1 MQIMDIEGFTTHLKS
16 TRRRLSPESAKAYG
30 SDLKLFDRFLESNG
44 LRETQVNAT
53 VIADYIRH
61 METVPNPR
69 FGKLGLSEASI
80 ARRVVAVRK
89 YYEYRR
95 ASSNPRLKDPTSGLK
110 FAAPTNDDCKAVDDD
125 VIEKLIDGISSLRDR
140 ALVLLALSS
149 GLRNSEIHQLNR
161 DAIDVRD
168 DGGDDGESGG
178 TGTVKGKGS
187 KKRSFYIDS
196 DALDALCDYLT
207 TRDDNCPALFTSE
220 RRQRMAKRTIQERVA
235 HWCKRLG
242 IEHIH
247 PHQFRHCFANR
258 LANASIDSTVL
269 KELMGHDDLRTT
281 NRYYN
286 LEETT
291 KSRQYYAAME
301 RWRARRN

>member
-1 MQIMDIEGFTTHLKS
+1 MDIEGLITHLKS
-16 TRRRLSPESAKAYG
+16 TRRRLSPESTKAYG
-30 SDLKLFDRFLESNG
+30 SDLELFERFLRSKG
-44 LRETQVNAT
+44 LRETQVNGT

-69 FGKLGLSEASI
+69 FGKVGLSEASI
-80 ARRVVAVRK
+80 ARRVASVRK

-95 ASSNPRLKDPTSGLK
+95 ASSNPRLKDPTRGLK
-110 FAAPTNDDCKAVDDD
+110 FPSPNNDDCKAVSDD
-125 VIEKLIDGISSLRDR
+125 VIEKLVDGITSLRDR
-140 ALVLLALSS
+140 ALVLVALSS
-149 GLRNSEIHQLNR
+149 GLRNSELHQLDRNT
-161 DAIDVRD
+161 IEVNPPD
-168 DGGDDGESGG
+168 DELGGS
-178 TGTVKGKGS
+178 GTVVGKRS

-196 DALDALCDYLT
+196 DALEAICDYVE
-207 TRDDNCPALFTSE
+207 TRDDDCEALFVSE
-220 RRQRMAKRTIQERVA
+220 RRQRLSKRAIQERVA

-242 IEHIH
+242 IEHVH
-247 PHQFRHCFANR
+247 PHQFRHCYANR
-258 LANASIDSTVL
+258 LANVSIDSTVL

-301 RWRARRN
+301 RWRDRRN